1 VLIVKYKNMK
11 NWKVKFSSQTVSF
24 LLEGK
29 FAAINK
35 IVDKSNAFYITDENI
50 FALHEKKFI
59 GKNTIVI
66 PAGEEHKQQAAVD
79 FIIEALLHFGATRE
93 AVLIGVGGGVVTDIV
108 GYVAGIYMRGV
119 AVGFV
124 PTTLLSMVDASIGGK
139 NGIDVGLY
147 KNMVGLIRQPSFLLY
162 DLDFLKTLPKHQ
174 WENGFAEIIK
184 HAAIKDASMMKAL
197 ASHDLNYYQK
207 NKKALALLIEKNVK
221 IKVKVVQKD
230 EFEKGDRKLLNF
242 GHTLGHAIEN
252 QHALL
257 HGHAISIGMVYA
269 AKISQ
274 VMEGFNDTG
283 LLVDTLKKYGLPTS
297 MHLDI
302 DQTMQIMQK
311 DKKKQGSS
319 IQYVLLKKIGF
330 AVYQSVPIKSLE
342 KLIKLYS

>member
-1 VLIVKYKNMK
+1 MK

-24 LLEGK
+24 FLEGK
-29 FAAINK
+29 FAAIDK
-35 IVDKSNAFYITDENI
+35 MVDKSNAFYITDENVY
-50 FALHEKKFI
+50 ALHQKKFK
-59 GKNTIVI
+59 GKKTIVI
-66 PAGEEHKQQAAVD
+66 PAGEEHKQQATVD
-79 FIIEALLHFGATRE
+79 FIIEALLNLGATRE
-93 AVLIGVGGGVVTDIV
+93 AVLIGVGGGVVTDMV
-108 GYVAGIYMRGV
+108 GYVAGVYMRGV

-124 PTTLLSMVDASIGGK
+124 PTTILAMVDASIGGK
-139 NGIDVGLY
+139 NGIDIGLY
-147 KNMVGLIRQPSFLLY
+147 KNMVGLIRQPSFLVY
-162 DLDFLKTLPKHQ
+162 DIDFLNTLPKHQ

-184 HAAIKDASMMKAL
+184 HAAIKDAAMMKAL
-197 ASHDLNYYQK
+197 ASHDLSYYQK
-207 NKKALALLIEKNVK
+207 NKKALALLIAKNVQ

-274 VMEGFNDTG
+274 VIEGFNDTG

-297 MHLDI
+297 MRFDM
-302 DQTMQIMQK
+302 DQAMQIMQK
-311 DKKKQGSS
+311 DKKKTGAT
-319 IQYVLLKKIGF
+319 IQYVLLNKIGK
-330 AVYQSVPIKSLE
+330 AVYQSIPMKSLE

>member
-1 VLIVKYKNMK
+1 MK

-24 LLEGK
+24 FLEGK
-29 FAAINK
+29 FAAIDK
-35 IVDKSNAFYITDENI
+35 IVDKTNTFYITDENVYG
-50 FALHEKKFI
+50 LHEKKFK
-59 GKNTIVI
+59 GKKTIVI
-66 PAGEEHKQQAAVD
+66 PSGEEHKHQTTVD
-79 FIIEALLHFGATRE
+79 FIIESLLNFGATRE
-93 AVLIGVGGGVVTDIV
+93 AILIGVGGGVVTDMV

-124 PTTLLSMVDASIGGK
+124 PTTILAMVDASIGGK

-162 DLDFLKTLPKHQ
+162 DLNLLTTLPKHQ

-184 HAAIKDASMMKAL
+184 HAAIKDAAMMKDL
-197 ASHDLNYYQK
+197 ARHDLTYYQK
-207 NKKALALLIEKNVK
+207 NKKALALLIFKNVK
-221 IKVKVVQKD
+221 IKAKVVQED

-252 QHALL
+252 QYALL

-274 VMEGFNDTG
+274 VLEGFKDTG

-297 MHLDI
+297 MHFEINQAL
-302 DQTMQIMQK
+302 QIMQR
-311 DKKKQGSS
+311 DKKKIGASM
-319 IQYVLLKKIGF
+319 QYVLLKKMGK
-330 AVYQSVPIKSLE
+330 AVYQNVPMKSLE